1 MSREIW
7 PKALEVLRLTAAGKQ
22 CKEVA
27 AIMGVSPWT
36 VRDYRAHAM
45 TRLHAKTME
54 HAVAKAARLGLL
66 NGVDL

>member
-1 MSREIW
+1 MSCEMW

-27 AIMGVSPWT
+27 TVMGVSHWT

-45 TRLHAKTME
+45 ARLNARTME

-66 NGVDL
+66 NGVEL